1 MAIGKSLIEEQAS
14 LLNGMLS
21 YTSGFLG
28 SPYAEMIW
36 CQAVGALF
44 VGMLSELVYTS
55 ILGMLGGLAYG
66 FCTGYVGA
74 IKGSVRFIGGFSS
87 KTATVAVCWAVRLL
101 KGALSLLARAA

>member
-1 MAIGKSLIEEQAS
+1 VLLLLVLLLLLQALRLGLSGFSAGMSIGKSLIEEQAS

-55 ILGMLGGLAYG
+55 ILGLLGGLAYG
-66 FCTGYVGA
+66 EG
-74 IKGSVRFIGGFSS
+74 
-87 KTATVAVCWAVRLL
+87 
-101 KGALSLLARAA
+101 